1 MSTTEQHLKRQAAD
15 GEIEISLSDIIQ
27 FLKDSVKTVLIS
39 TAICIS
45 IGVIYA
51 LSLRNEY
58 TASVRVMPELKSAT
72 AGGNL
77 GELRSLAGL
86 AGVNLD
92 NAGNNEIIRPD
103 LYPDVLQS
111 TPFAIYLLRQPVST
125 VDKSTGSSL
134 QSYML
139 SESGGGL
146 FGSSSDVEKE
156 KSNRKVKTTT
166 STAVEL
172 TEEQENL
179 SDELDK
185 RISVDIDK
193 KNGIIT
199 LSAKMN
205 DPKVAATIASK
216 TLDYLSKYVSDYRT
230 GKARQQVDFLAK
242 QTNEARRKYEA
253 AEFALYNYRDK
264 NRSLFLNTAKIEEQR
279 LQADYQLA
287 QEIYTNLSRQLE
299 QARIKVQEEQPVF
312 QVLEPARVPSHK
324 SGPKRTILII
334 GFAFFGVIIGL
345 VIFLIRRI
353 KY

>member
-1 MSTTEQHLKRQAAD
+1 MSVTEQPQKPQTNS
-15 GEIEISLSDIIQ
+15 GEIEISLSDIVQ
-27 FLKDSVKTVLIS
+27 FLKDSVRTVLIS
-39 TAICIS
+39 TAVCAI
-45 IGVIYA
+45 IGLLYA

-72 AGGNL
+72 GGGGF

-92 NAGNNEIIRPD
+92 NAGASETIRPD

-111 TPFAIYLLRQPVST
+111 TPFTIYLLHQSVST
-125 VDKSTGSSL
+125 TSKSVSSL
-134 QSYML
+134 QSYMTNEAK
-139 SESGGGL
+139 SGL
-146 FGSSSDVEKE
+146 FGKSDDEKRQT
-156 KSNRKVKTTT
+156 KQKAKAIASA
-166 STAVEL
+166 AVEL
-172 TEEQENL
+172 TEEQEAL
-179 SDELDK
+179 SNELAK
-185 RISVDIDK
+185 RISVATDK

-199 LSAKMN
+199 LSAMMP

-216 TLDYLSKYVSDYRT
+216 TLEYLSKYVSDYRT
-230 GKARQQVDFLAK
+230 GKARQQVNFLAK
-242 QTNEARRKYEA
+242 QTNEARRRYEA

-279 LQADYQLA
+279 LQADYTLA

-299 QARIKVQEEQPVF
+299 QSRIKVQEEEPVF

-334 GFAFFGVIIGL
+334 GFAFFGAIVGL
-345 VIFLIRRI
+345 LTFLIRRVMS
-353 KY
+353 

>member
-1 MSTTEQHLKRQAAD
+1 VSTTEQHLRGKVAD

-39 TAICIS
+39 TVLCLI
-45 IGVIYA
+45 IGIIYA

-86 AGVNLD
+86 AGVSLD
-92 NAGNNEIIRPD
+92 NAGNSETIRPD
-103 LYPDVLQS
+103 LYPDVLKS
-111 TPFAIYLLRQPVST
+111 TPFTIYLLRQPVSK
-125 VDKSTGSSL
+125 VDNSALISL
-134 QSYML
+134 QTYML
-139 SESGGGL
+139 NESNSGI
-146 FGSSSDVEKE
+146 FGSSGDEKKD
-156 KSNRKVKTTT
+156 KSKSRIISSN
-166 STAVEL
+166 AVEL
-172 TEEQENL
+172 TEEQEKL
-179 SDELDK
+179 SDELEK
-185 RISVDIDK
+185 RINVETDK

-199 LSAKMN
+199 LSAVMN
-205 DPKVAATIASK
+205 DPKVAANIASK
-216 TLDYLSKYVSDYRT
+216 TLSYLSKYVSDYRT
-230 GKARQQVDFLAK
+230 GKARQQVNFLVK
-242 QTNEARRKYEA
+242 QSNEARRKYEA

-312 QVLEPARVPSHK
+312 QVLEPARIPSHK
-324 SGPKRTILII
+324 SGPKRTILVI
-334 GFAFFGVIIGL
+334 GFTFFGVIIGL
-345 VIFLIRRI
+345 TIFLIRRI
-353 KY
+353 IR